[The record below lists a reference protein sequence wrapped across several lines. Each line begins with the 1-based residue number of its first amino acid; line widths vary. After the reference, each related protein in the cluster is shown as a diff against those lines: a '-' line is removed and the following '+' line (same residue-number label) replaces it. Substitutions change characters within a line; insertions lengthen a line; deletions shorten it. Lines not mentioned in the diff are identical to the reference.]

1 MAATGL
7 FAKERVIT
15 ALRYWIPLA
24 VVTTGLVG
32 LVYLAAQQDLR
43 MGANDL
49 PAQIAQDTATSIGK
63 GAEPWT
69 VTGKEDVDIAA
80 SLSSWTLVFDD
91 TGKVA
96 AGTPVISGKLTVPPA
111 GVFTAAKTSG
121 ENRVTWQPR
130 PGVRQAVV
138 AVRIPGGRGVVMA
151 GHSLREAE
159 RHIDQLTQMTGAAW
173 VAILVIAFAAC
184 MLFLPAPARVPA
196 ASAEAAEE

>member
-1 MAATGL
+1 MATTEL
-7 FAKERVIT
+7 FTKERVIT

-24 VVTTGLVG
+24 VVATGLVG

-49 PAQIAQDTATSIGK
+49 PAQIAQDTAASIGK

-69 VTGKEDVDIAA
+69 VTGRDNIDIAA
-80 SLSSWTLVFDD
+80 SLSSWTLVFDEG
-91 TGKVA
+91 GKLV
-96 AGTPVISGKLTVPPA
+96 AGTPVIAGKQVLPPA
-111 GVFTAAKTSG
+111 GVFTAARTSG

-130 PGVRQAVV
+130 AGVRQAVV

-159 RHIDQLTQMTGAAW
+159 AHIDQLTQMTGAAW
-173 VAILVIAFAAC
+173 VAILVVAFVAC
-184 MLFLPAPARVPA
+184 MLFLPAPALVPA
-196 ASAEAAEE
+196 ASTEAAEE